1 MKIKAKAALTAAAFS
16 AAAVMSFS
24 GCENE
29 IPEATYGPPPDLE
42 YNNTVTETSVTE
54 ISDTEWTS
62 DGETVSRNGSESD
75 ADISEEDSDEDDFDD
90 DDFDPDYNMLPTV
103 YGPPM

>member
-62 DGETVSRNGSESD
+62 DSEAVSQNDSEKDVD
-75 ADISEEDSDEDDFDD
+75 ASEKYFDEDDFDD

>member
-29 IPEATYGPPPDLE
+29 VAAGVYGPPPDME
-42 YNNTVTETSVTE
+42 YNNTVTESQTTE
-54 ISDTEWTS
+54 EEASDSEIAFQTESEDGSDDADTEN
-62 DGETVSRNGSESD
+62 ENGD
-75 ADISEEDSDEDDFDD
+75 DEE
-90 DDFDPDYNMLPTV
+90 
-103 YGPPM
+103 